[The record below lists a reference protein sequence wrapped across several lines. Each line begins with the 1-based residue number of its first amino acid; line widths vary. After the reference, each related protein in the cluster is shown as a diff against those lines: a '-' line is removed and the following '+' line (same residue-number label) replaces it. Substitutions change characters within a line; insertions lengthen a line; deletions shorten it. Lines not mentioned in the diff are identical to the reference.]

1 MTNGPVEIAVLVDKK
16 FRRQTDLEA
25 NYSCFT
31 LTDDKWLVGYGMDY
45 KGKMRG
51 MDKIGYIS

>member
-1 MTNGPVEIAVLVDKK
+1 MTNGPEEIAVLVDKK
-16 FRRQTDLEA
+16 FRRQANLVS

-31 LTDDKWLVGYGMDY
+31 LAEDKWLVGYGMDY